1 LYRVAAVILL
11 FFCGLFFNPLHAQSD
26 TSSNDPSKKEKI
38 AVDSSLNN
46 QKDLVDV
53 FKSLKKNKSNKAAD
67 TARKINKYHVTVVP
81 AVGYTLTTG
90 WAGIVAANVGFFT
103 SDPERTNV
111 SSVASPIIYTQ
122 YNQLTL
128 PLLVNVWTKDNKY
141 NIVADWRYY
150 KYPQDTYGLGGHTSL
165 NNADQIDYSHVRIR
179 QSLLRRM
186 MLNFY

>member
-1 LYRVAAVILL
+1 MYRVAAVILL
-11 FFCGLFFNPLHAQSD
+11 FFCGLFFNPLHAQPD

-141 NIVADWRYY
+141 NIVAD
-150 KYPQDTYGLGGHTSL
+150 
-165 NNADQIDYSHVRIR
+165 
-179 QSLLRRM
+179 
-186 MLNFY
+186 